1 VKPRGSGPGITYI
14 HFSSDQNGLI
24 AGDDGFIR
32 YTHDGGDNWY
42 APSHPRLSSGQFN
55 EDIVAGSRRGEI
67 YYLLTDLHLLKSQ
80 SNGESWEI
88 MERPTSPDLFR
99 NSQAQGLIVEYY
111 DVSFANDDEGWVLCG
126 ILKKG
131 KPRDTFLQSYLLHTD
146 DAGESWRSTRLTPG
160 RLMVRMH
167 FADRSQGWIVG
178 KEGTILYTNN
188 GGENFV
194 QQAVPVWTG
203 AKASGSRP
211 KLMDV
216 DFKGK
221 KGIVVGTL
229 GTILRT
235 DDGGRSWILMPQPSL
250 KSRYFV
256 RVQMLDDKSAWVVGE
271 SGIILSTATGGKF
284 WMQEGNSTT
293 TNLYALF
300 MKNRRHGWAAGDDQT
315 LLEYNRTR

>member
-1 VKPRGSGPGITYI
+1 VGPRGSGPGITYI
-14 HFSSDQNGLI
+14 HFSTDQNGLI
-24 AGDDGFIR
+24 AGDYGFIR

-42 APSHPRLSSGQFN
+42 APTHPLLSSRQFT
-55 EDIVAGSRRGEI
+55 EDIVAGSRRDEI
-67 YYLLTDLHLLKSQ
+67 YYLITDLHLLRSK

-88 MERPTSPDLFR
+88 MERPTSPDLFH
-99 NSQAQGLIVEYY
+99 NSQGQGLIIEYY

-126 ILKKG
+126 ILKRG
-131 KPRDTFLQSYLLHTD
+131 KLRDTFLQSYLLHTD
-146 DAGESWRSTRLTPG
+146 DAGESWRSIRLFSG
-160 RLMVRMH
+160 RQMVRMH

-194 QQAVPVWTG
+194 QQAVPVLAG

-216 DFKGK
+216 DFKDK

-235 DDGGRSWILMPQPSL
+235 DDGGRRWILMPQPNL
-250 KSRYFV
+250 RFRYLV
-256 RVQMLDDKSAWVVGE
+256 RVQMLDDDRAWAVGE
-271 SGIILSTATGGKF
+271 SGTILITTNGGKF
-284 WMQEGNSTT
+284 WRQEGSPTNK
-293 TNLYALF
+293 NLYALF
-300 MKNRRHGWAAGDDQT
+300 MKNRRHGWAAGDNQT
-315 LLEYNRTR
+315 LLEYNASN